1 MRTRISSNLIR
12 HCRLEENYV
21 RKFLEPLLQSCT
33 TQRLGI
39 LLSQTSSVRISIL
52 VVTKTAKTFLKLT
65 YLTNKEASTVFCSA
79 VKHAGSGRARKKCRG
94 KHETQSSVF
103 PHSLSA
109 LPLPKCFTTE
119 QNTVE
124 ASLFVL

>member
-1 MRTRISSNLIR
+1 MI
-12 HCRLEENYV
+12 C
-21 RKFLEPLLQSCT
+21 
-33 TQRLGI
+33 
-39 LLSQTSSVRISIL
+39 SV
-52 VVTKTAKTFLKLT
+52 
-65 YLTNKEASTVFCSA
+65 

-103 PHSLSA
+103 PHFLSA

-124 ASLFVL
+124 ASLFVKYDGAKSAFEVSIVIFT